1 MITRLKSLIRD
12 IPDFPKKGILFRDIT
27 PLLANP
33 SGIALAV
40 ELLANPFRG
49 KTIDLVVGA
58 ESRGFIFGTAVA
70 CCLSA
75 GFVLVRKPGK
85 LPHKKVSMTY
95 ELEYGTDTLEMHAD
109 SIIKGQRVLV
119 VDDLLAT
126 GGTMKACCDLVRQL
140 GGELVGVAALIELNG
155 LAGRAKLPGI
165 DVHTVVQ
172 YE

>member
-1 MITRLKSLIRD
+1 MVESLKPLIRE

-40 ELLANPFRG
+40 EMLANPFRG
-49 KTIDLVVGA
+49 KNIDLVVGA

-95 ELEYGTDTLEMHAD
+95 DLEYGTDTLEMHED
-109 SIIKGQRVLV
+109 SILKDQRVLI

-126 GGTMKACCDLVRQL
+126 GGTMKACIDLVEKI
-140 GGELVGVAALIELNG
+140 GGKVVGLAVLIELMGLKGRDKMNG
-155 LAGRAKLPGI
+155 AA
-165 DVHTVVQ
+165 VHSVLQ

>member
-1 MITRLKSLIRD
+1 MPDTLKRMIRE

-49 KTIDLVVGA
+49 KNIDLVVGA

-85 LPHKKVSMTY
+85 LPHQRIAKTY
-95 ELEYGTDTLEMHAD
+95 DLEYGQDTLEMHAD
-109 SIIKGQRVLV
+109 AIVAGQRVLI

-126 GGTMKACCDLVRQL
+126 GGTMQACCDLVTKL
-140 GGELVGVAALIELNG
+140 GGTIAGIAVLIELVGLK
-155 LAGRAKLPGI
+155 GRAKVPVP
-165 DVHTVVQ
+165 VHSVIK
-172 YE
+172 YP

>member
-1 MITRLKSLIRD
+1 MIETLKPLIRE

-27 PLLANP
+27 PLLADP

-49 KTIDLVVGA
+49 KNIDLVVGA

-95 ELEYGTDTLEMHAD
+95 DLEYGTDTLEMHED
-109 SIIKGQRVLV
+109 SILKDQRVLI

-126 GGTMKACCDLVRQL
+126 GGTMKACCDLVEKI
-140 GGELVGVAALIELNG
+140 GGNVVGLAVLIELAG
-155 LAGRAKLPGI
+155 LKGRDRLKGYDI
-165 DVHTVVQ
+165 HSVIK

>member
-1 MITRLKSLIRD
+1 MIDTLKPLIRE

-40 ELLANPFRG
+40 EMLANPFRG
-49 KTIDLVVGA
+49 KNIDLVVGA

-85 LPHKKVSMTY
+85 LPHKKISMTY
-95 ELEYGTDTLEMHAD
+95 DLEYGTDALEMHED
-109 SIIKGQRVLV
+109 SILKDQRVLI

-126 GGTMKACCDLVRQL
+126 GGTMKACSDLVERV
-140 GGELVGVAALIELNG
+140 GGKVVGLAVLIELAGLKGREKLNG
-155 LAGRAKLPGI
+155 QA
-165 DVHTVVQ
+165 VHSVLK